1 MFQARERLS
10 FLDAGVGGAA
20 GGVPYEHAVCAGR
33 RAMRPGERRDD
44 AGKRRDLRRAAGLKA
59 AHRTAQSG
67 RALMAPERAGTM
79 IVAMT
84 MTRVVIKGLESATDT
99 GHLEKALE
107 AVPHVASVE
116 IDPSTRFAMVE
127 HDGARPELLVAAVH
141 ALGYGAAAE

>member
-1 MFQARERLS
+1 
-10 FLDAGVGGAA
+10 
-20 GGVPYEHAVCAGR
+20 
-33 RAMRPGERRDD
+33 
-44 AGKRRDLRRAAGLKA
+44 
-59 AHRTAQSG
+59 
-67 RALMAPERAGTM
+67 MAPERAGTM